1 MNVSNISDTV
11 NGQKRILILTSDA
24 GFGHRRS
31 AESVEKA
38 LLKRYGD
45 QVEVRVVNPI
55 TDTDK
60 ALLLKNVEKSY
71 NDGVK
76 KNPGLYRLVYQLS
89 DNRQV
94 SDMMDGAL
102 TLALTASLKEVIRSF
117 KPQAILNTNEMFN
130 SGVGLAL
137 DQLNMHMPYFTVVTD
152 FADVHALWFSNEP
165 DVYFLASDWVRV
177 RALENEMKPQKL
189 IVSGIPVDPIYEEP
203 VASKAKLRKKLRIE
217 PNLPTLLIVGGE
229 RVKNVVETVEALENL
244 EHDFQVVAVAGGNDR
259 LFLDLVK
266 LKPKFPL
273 HVHHFLSNMPEW
285 LRAADVLISKA
296 GGLIISEG
304 LAAGLPIL
312 IIHYLPGQEEGN
324 VRYVLSHQAGA
335 LPANT
340 GEAVATLDYWLED
353 GGYALKL
360 AAQAAKHLGRPH
372 AASEVAQALWES
384 IDDQTQSPTSTNA
397 DFVESVAETPDEE

>member
-1 MNVSNISDTV
+1 MTESNFPELSS
-11 NGQKRILILTSDA
+11 GQKRVLILTSDA

-38 LLKRYGD
+38 LLKLYGD
-45 QVEVRVVNPI
+45 QVQVEVVNPI

-60 ALLLKNVEKSY
+60 ALLMKNVEKNY
-71 NDGVK
+71 NIGVK
-76 KNPGLYRLVYQLS
+76 NTPGLYRLGYQLS

-102 TLALTASLKEVIRSF
+102 TLALTSSLKEVIKSF

-130 SGVGLAL
+130 SAVGSAL
-137 DQLNMHMPYFTVVTD
+137 DQLDMHMPYFTVVTD

-165 DVYFLASDWVRV
+165 DFYFLASDWVRV
-177 RALENEMKPQKL
+177 RALENEMKPEKL

-203 VASKAKLRKKLRIE
+203 LNSKVRLRKKLRIE
-217 PNLPTLLIVGGE
+217 PNLPTFLIVGGE
-229 RVKNVVETVEALENL
+229 RVKNVLETVEALEHL
-244 EHDFQVVAVAGGNDR
+244 EHDFQVVAIAGGNDR

-273 HVHHFLSNMPEW
+273 HVHHFLSNMPDW
-285 LRAADVLISKA
+285 LRAADVLITKA
-296 GGLIISEG
+296 GGLILSEG

-324 VRYVLSHQAGA
+324 VRYVLSHQAA
-335 LPANT
+335 AMPANT
-340 GEAVATLDYWLED
+340 GEAIATLDYWLKD
-353 GGYALKL
+353 DAKGLKIT
-360 AAQAAKHLGRPH
+360 AQAAKLLGKPH
-372 AASEVAQALWES
+372 AASQVAEALWKS
-384 IDDQTQSPTSTNA
+384 INDPAKQAT
-397 DFVESVAETPDEE
+397 ETTANSNTH

>member
-1 MNVSNISDTV
+1 MSESIVPTPSSE
-11 NGQKRILILTSDA
+11 QKRVLILTSDA

-38 LLKRYGD
+38 LHKLYGD
-45 QVEVRVVNPI
+45 RVLVEVVNPI

-60 ALLLKNVEKSY
+60 ALLMKNVEKNY
-71 NDGVK
+71 NTGVK
-76 KNPGLYRLVYQLS
+76 NTPGLYRLGYQLS

-102 TLALTASLKEVIRSF
+102 TFALTSSLKEVIRTF

-130 SGVGLAL
+130 SAVGSAL
-137 DQLNMHMPYFTVVTD
+137 DQLDTHMPYFTVVTD

-177 RALENEMKPQKL
+177 RALENEMKPEKL

-203 VASKAKLRKKLRIE
+203 ISNKARLRKKLRIE
-217 PNLPTLLIVGGE
+217 PNLPTFIIVGGD
-229 RVKNVVETVEALENL
+229 RVKNVLETVEALEGL
-244 EHDFQVVAVAGGNDR
+244 EHDFQVVAIAGGNDR

-266 LKPKFPL
+266 LKTKFPL
-273 HVHHFLSNMPEW
+273 HVHHFLNDMPEW
-285 LRAADVLISKA
+285 LRAADVLITKA
-296 GGLIISEG
+296 GGLILSEG

-340 GEAVATLDYWLED
+340 GEAIATLDYWLKD
-353 GGYALKL
+353 DAKGLKIT
-360 AAQAAKHLGRPH
+360 AQAARALGKPH
-372 AASEVAQALWES
+372 AASQVAEALWNS
-384 IDDQTQSPTSTNA
+384 IGDPGKQPTETTDDSKTH
-397 DFVESVAETPDEE
+397 

>member
-1 MNVSNISDTV
+1 MSESIVPTPTSE
-11 NGQKRILILTSDA
+11 QKRVLILTSDA

-38 LLKRYGD
+38 LLKLYGD
-45 QVEVRVVNPI
+45 RVLVEVVNPI

-60 ALLLKNVEKSY
+60 ALLMKNVEKNY
-71 NDGVK
+71 NTGVK
-76 KNPGLYRLVYQLS
+76 NTPGLYKLGYQLS

-94 SDMMDGAL
+94 SKMMDGAL
-102 TLALTASLKEVIRSF
+102 ILALTSSLKEVIKNF

-130 SGVGLAL
+130 SAVGSAL
-137 DQLNMHMPYFTVVTD
+137 DQLDMHMPYFTVVTD

-177 RALENEMKPQKL
+177 RALENEMKAEKL
-189 IVSGIPVDPIYEEP
+189 VVSGIPVDPIYEEP
-203 VASKAKLRKKLRIE
+203 INSKTRLRRKLRIE
-217 PNLPTLLIVGGE
+217 PNLPTFLIVGGE
-229 RVKNVVETVEALENL
+229 RVKNVLETVEALEQL
-244 EHDFQVVAVAGGNDR
+244 EHDFQVVAIAGGNDR

-285 LRAADVLISKA
+285 LRASDVLITKA
-296 GGLIISEG
+296 GGLILSEG

-340 GEAVATLDYWLED
+340 GEMIATLDYWLKD
-353 GGYALKL
+353 DAKGLKIT
-360 AAQAAKHLGRPH
+360 AQAAKLLGKPH
-372 AASEVAQALWES
+372 AASQVAEALWES
-384 IDDQTQSPTSTNA
+384 ISDPATQTAEIPDNDSTL
-397 DFVESVAETPDEE
+397 